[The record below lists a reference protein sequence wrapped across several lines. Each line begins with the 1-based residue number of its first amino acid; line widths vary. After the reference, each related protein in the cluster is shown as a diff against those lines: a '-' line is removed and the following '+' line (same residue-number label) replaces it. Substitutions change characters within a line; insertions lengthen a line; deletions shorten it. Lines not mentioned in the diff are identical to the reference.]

1 MAINNEKEKGK
12 NEGKKNT
19 GFMDKKNGR
28 KRAHCPVYWPKEL
41 KKQRNLE
48 VILIYFVCV
57 SPLFFFF
64 QSEGL
69 SVCLNTGSSS
79 ATGMVTERSF
89 RNITACKIL
98 SLS

>member
-1 MAINNEKEKGK
+1 MSYLLAKGD
-12 NEGKKNT
+12 EE
-19 GFMDKKNGR
+19 
-28 KRAHCPVYWPKEL
+28 AQEL
-41 KKQRNLE
+41 RGDPD
-48 VILIYFVCV
+48 ILRVCL
-57 SPLFFFF
+57 SFIFFF